1 MGRAWLNLCLP
12 PSFTNRRS
20 RSPEEQV
27 SHISFVSLL
36 TEVGGALVTM
46 SETMTLRGLV
56 RVASI
61 VSTIAEEPMNAGG
74 TYTFD

>member
-1 MGRAWLNLCLP
+1 M
-12 PSFTNRRS
+12 
-20 RSPEEQV
+20 
-27 SHISFVSLL
+27 
-36 TEVGGALVTM
+36 VTM

-61 VSTIAEEPMNAGG
+61 VSTIAEEPINAGG